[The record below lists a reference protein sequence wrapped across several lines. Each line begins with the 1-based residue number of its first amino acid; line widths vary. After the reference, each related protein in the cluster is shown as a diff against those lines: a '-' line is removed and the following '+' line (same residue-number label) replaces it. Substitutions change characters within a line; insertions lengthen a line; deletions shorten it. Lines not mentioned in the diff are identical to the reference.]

1 MADFKVITPKRDIAR
16 ELARKYST
24 MTHDELDVVEDILEP
39 IKYGKGEM
47 ILPEGE
53 QCMGIS
59 YIEKGLVRQFYF
71 KNGKEVT
78 EHLGVDHTIFMCIE
92 SLFKE
97 EPTRLQVEAL
107 EPTLVYMLPKK
118 KLEAAAMRNVNIQ
131 MLLEAAAMR
140 NVNIQMLYRKILEE
154 SLIQSQIHADLMRF
168 ESAPN
173 KYKRLC
179 EMNPQVV
186 LRAPLTYIASY
197 LQMTPETLSRIRSNT
212 LL

>member
-1 MADFKVITPKRDIAR
+1 MNDLRTITPKRDIAR

-24 MTHDELDVVEDILEP
+24 MTHDELDILEGILEP
-39 IKYGKGEM
+39 VKYGKGVM
-47 ILPEGE
+47 ILTEGE
-53 QCMGIS
+53 VCRGIS
-59 YIEKGLVRQFYF
+59 YIEKGLVRQFYN

-97 EPTRLQVEAL
+97 EPSRLQVEAL
-107 EPTLVYMLPKK
+107 EATLVYILPKS
-118 KLEAAAMRNVNIQ
+118 KLEAAAI
-131 MLLEAAAMR
+131 R

-154 SLIQSQIHADLMRF
+154 SLIQSQVHADLMRF
-168 ESAPN
+168 ETAPN

-179 EMNPQVV
+179 ELSPQVV

-197 LQMTPETLSRIRSNT
+197 LQMTPETLSRIRSGV

>member
-1 MADFKVITPKRDIAR
+1 MNDLRTITPKRDIAR

-24 MTHDELDVVEDILEP
+24 MTHDELDILEGILEP
-39 IKYGKGEM
+39 VKYGKGEM
-47 ILPEGE
+47 ILAEGE
-53 QCMGIS
+53 VCRGIS
-59 YIEKGLVRQFYF
+59 YIEKGLVRQFYN

-107 EPTLVYMLPKK
+107 EATLVYILPKS
-118 KLEAAAMRNVNIQ
+118 KLEAAAI
-131 MLLEAAAMR
+131 R

-154 SLIQSQIHADLMRF
+154 SLIQSQVHADLMRF
-168 ESAPN
+168 ETAPN

-179 EMNPQVV
+179 ELSPQVV
-186 LRAPLTYIASY
+186 LRASLTYIASY
-197 LQMTPETLSRIRSNT
+197 LQMTPETLSRIRSGV

>member
-1 MADFKVITPKRDIAR
+1 MNDLRTITPKRDIAR

-24 MTHDELDVVEDILEP
+24 MTHDELDILESILEP
-39 IKYGKGEM
+39 VKYGKGEM
-47 ILPEGE
+47 ILTEGE
-53 QCMGIS
+53 VCRGIS
-59 YIEKGLVRQFYF
+59 YIEKGLVRQFYH

-107 EPTLVYMLPKK
+107 EATLVYILPKS
-118 KLEAAAMRNVNIQ
+118 KLEAAAI
-131 MLLEAAAMR
+131 R

-154 SLIQSQIHADLMRF
+154 SLIQSQVHADLMRF
-168 ESAPN
+168 ETAPN

-179 EMNPQVV
+179 ELSPQVV

-197 LQMTPETLSRIRSNT
+197 LQMTPETLSRIRSGV

>member
-1 MADFKVITPKRDIAR
+1 MQEFKNMPLTRDIAR

-24 MTHDELDVVEDILEP
+24 MTYDELDVLESLLVP
-39 IKYGKGEM
+39 IKYGKGEK
-47 ILPEGE
+47 ILQEGE
-53 QCMGIS
+53 VCRNIS

-78 EHLGVDHTIFMCIE
+78 EHLGVDHSIFMCIE

-107 EPTLVYMLPKK
+107 EPTSVYALPKAK
-118 KLEAAAMRNVNIQ
+118 
-131 MLLEAAAMR
+131 LEAAAMR

-154 SLIQSQIHADLMRF
+154 SLIQSQIHADLVRF

-173 KYKRLC
+173 RYKRLC
-179 EMNPQVV
+179 DLSPQVV
-186 LRAPLTYIASY
+186 LRAPLTYIANY
-197 LQMTPETLSRIRSNT
+197 LQMTPETLSRIRSGV

>member
-1 MADFKVITPKRDIAR
+1 MQEFKNMPLTRDIAR

-24 MTHDELDVVEDILEP
+24 MTYDELDVLESLLVP
-39 IKYGKGEM
+39 IKYGKGEK
-47 ILPEGE
+47 ILQEGE
-53 QCMGIS
+53 VCRNIS

-78 EHLGVDHTIFMCIE
+78 EHLGVDHSIFMCIE

-107 EPTLVYMLPKK
+107 EPTLVYALPKA
-118 KLEAAAMRNVNIQ
+118 KLEAAAMRNVNI
-131 MLLEAAAMR
+131 R
-140 NVNIQMLYRKILEE
+140 MLYRKITEE
-154 SLIQSQIHADLMRF
+154 SLIQSQIHADLVRF

-173 KYKRLC
+173 RYKRLC
-179 EMNPQVV
+179 DLSPQVV
-186 LRAPLTYIASY
+186 LRAPLTYIANY
-197 LQMTPETLSRIRSNT
+197 LQMTPETLSRIRSGV

>member
-1 MADFKVITPKRDIAR
+1 MNDLRTITPKRDIAR

-24 MTHDELDVVEDILEP
+24 MTHDELDILEGILEP
-39 IKYGKGEM
+39 VKYGKGEM
-47 ILPEGE
+47 ILTEGE
-53 QCMGIS
+53 VCRGIS
-59 YIEKGLVRQFYF
+59 YIEKGLVRQFYN

-107 EPTLVYMLPKK
+107 EATLVYILPKS
-118 KLEAAAMRNVNIQ
+118 KLEAAAI
-131 MLLEAAAMR
+131 R

-154 SLIQSQIHADLMRF
+154 SLIQSQVHADLMRF
-168 ESAPN
+168 ETAPN
-173 KYKRLC
+173 KYKRQC
-179 EMNPQVV
+179 ELSPQVV

-197 LQMTPETLSRIRSNT
+197 LQMTPETLSRIRSGV

>member
-1 MADFKVITPKRDIAR
+1 MNDLRTITPKRDIAR

-24 MTHDELDVVEDILEP
+24 MTHDELDILEGILEP
-39 IKYGKGEM
+39 VKYGKGEM
-47 ILPEGE
+47 ILTEGE
-53 QCMGIS
+53 VCRGIS
-59 YIEKGLVRQFYF
+59 YIEKGLVRQFYN

-97 EPTRLQVEAL
+97 EPSRLQVEAL
-107 EPTLVYMLPKK
+107 EATLVYILPKS
-118 KLEAAAMRNVNIQ
+118 KLEAAAI
-131 MLLEAAAMR
+131 R

-154 SLIQSQIHADLMRF
+154 SLILSQVHADLMRF
-168 ESAPN
+168 ETAPN

-179 EMNPQVV
+179 ELSPQVV

-197 LQMTPETLSRIRSNT
+197 LQMTPETLSRIRSGV

>member
-1 MADFKVITPKRDIAR
+1 MNDLRTITPKRDIAR

-24 MTHDELDVVEDILEP
+24 MTHDELDILEGILEP
-39 IKYGKGEM
+39 VKYGKGEM
-47 ILPEGE
+47 ILAEGE
-53 QCMGIS
+53 VCRGIS
-59 YIEKGLVRQFYF
+59 YIEKGLVRQFYN

-97 EPTRLQVEAL
+97 EPSRLQVEAL
-107 EPTLVYMLPKK
+107 EATLFYILPKS
-118 KLEAAAMRNVNIQ
+118 KLEAAAI
-131 MLLEAAAMR
+131 R

-154 SLIQSQIHADLMRF
+154 SLIQSQVHADLMRF
-168 ESAPN
+168 ETAPN

-179 EMNPQVV
+179 ELSPQVV

-197 LQMTPETLSRIRSNT
+197 LQMTPETLSRIRSGV